1 MEDDTEMREMVAS
14 VLARAGYEVIEA
26 VSGKDAARHLASP
39 DGAEPPADGIDLV
52 LSDIRMAE
60 MDGLHL
66 ANMIRMARWPL
77 PVILM
82 TAFPGNEVRAAA
94 RRLRAVLLPKPF
106 EMSTLREVVAL
117 ALPSRRGTP
126 GTPEEGMS

>member
-26 VSGKDAARHLASP
+26 VSGRDAARHLAPP
-39 DGAEPPADGIDLV
+39 DGAGAPAARIDLV

-60 MDGLHL
+60 MDGLRL
-66 ANMIRMARWPL
+66 ADMIRAARWPL
-77 PVILM
+77 PLILM

-94 RRLRAVLLPKPF
+94 RKLRAVLLPKPF
-106 EMSTLREVVAL
+106 EMTTLREVVAL
-117 ALPSRRGTP
+117 ALPARRA
-126 GTPEEGMS
+126 PEEDLP